1 MLRRLATLPA
11 GRVGKFIVLVAWLA
25 IAVGASGPAS
35 RFEDAQTNEATSY
48 LPGDAESTRALEQV
62 ERFQEDEGEL
72 AEAVVVYRRE
82 GGLTPADRA
91 AVAAHRASLNAD
103 RPPATG
109 PTGPPIPSEDGTA
122 ALLVAPVTVEEGESD
137 LLVDAVDEIRDR
149 VGDVPGGLE
158 VRVTGGAGYS
168 RDAIAVFEN
177 IDSTLLY
184 ATAAIV
190 FVLLVLIYRSPIFW
204 ILPLVSVGLAEVTVR
219 AVGYALAES
228 GVVVNSQ
235 SAGILLVLVFG
246 VGTDYALLLVSR
258 YREELRRVEDRHLA
272 MGIALRR
279 AGPTVLAS
287 GLTNICALLV
297 LVLAEVNGT
306 AGLGPIGAVGVA
318 VALIA
323 MLTVLPALLVLCGRG
338 AFWPFVPRYS
348 PGAVVPEERGRWR
361 GLGERIRRR
370 PRPVWIGTLVALL
383 VLMSGLFA
391 FNTDL
396 TSANSFRDDVEA
408 VQGQELLALAFPAG
422 ASAPTDVVVPDPAR
436 APAVAAALRQ
446 VRGVSAVAE
455 VDRAAPGVRL
465 AVTLDPD
472 PYSTEAFA
480 LVPDL
485 RDAARG
491 AGGKGTLVGGPTAV
505 EHDVREASERDLA
518 LLPPIVLVVIVVI
531 IGLLLRAIVAPLLLL
546 ATVVLSFLAALGAS
560 TLVFD
565 RVFGFPGQDA
575 GLPLFGFIFL
585 VAVGVDYNIFLMAR
599 VREEAARHGTPEGM
613 VRGLAVTGAVITS
626 AGLVLAGTFSV
637 LGVLP
642 LVFLTEIGF
651 LVAFGILLDTFLVR
665 SVLVPAL
672 VMELGDRVWWPSGL
686 RRGRESAGPAR
697 R

>member
-11 GRVGKFIVLVAWLA
+11 GRVGKFIVLVAWLVIVA
-25 IAVGASGPAS
+25 GASGPAS
-35 RFEDAQTNEATSY
+35 RFEDAQTNESTSY
-48 LPGDAESTRALEQV
+48 LPGSAESTRALAQV
-62 ERFQEDEGEL
+62 ERFQEGEGER
-72 AEAVVVYRRE
+72 ADAVIVYRRD
-82 GGLTPADRA
+82 GGLTGGDRA
-91 AVAAHRASLNAD
+91 AIAAHRASLNRD

-109 PTGPPIPSEDGTA
+109 AVGPPIPSTDGTE
-122 ALLVAPVTVEEGESD
+122 ALLIAPLTVEKGESD
-137 LLVDAVDEIRDR
+137 LLIDSVDDIRER
-149 VGDVPGGLE
+149 VERVPAGLE
-158 VRVTGGAGYS
+158 VAVTGGAGYS
-168 RDAIAVFEN
+168 RDAIAVFEG
-177 IDSTLLY
+177 ITSTLLY
-184 ATAAIV
+184 ATAGIV

-204 ILPLVSVGLAEVTVR
+204 ILPLISVGFAEVTVR
-219 AVGYALAES
+219 AVGDALAES
-228 GVVVNSQ
+228 GVVVNGQ

-258 YREELRRVEDRHLA
+258 YREELRRTEDRHAA
-272 MGIALRR
+272 MGVALRR

-297 LVLAEVNGT
+297 LTLAEVNGT

-318 VALIA
+318 VALVA

-338 AFWPFVPRYS
+338 AFWPFIPRYR
-348 PGAVVPEERGRWR
+348 PDAGVPEERGRWR
-361 GLGERIRRR
+361 GLGDRIRRR
-370 PRPVWIGTLVALL
+370 PRPVWIGTLAALL

-391 FNTDL
+391 FNTNL
-396 TSANSFRDDVEA
+396 TSANSFRGDVEA
-408 VQGQELLALAFPAG
+408 VRGQELLARAFPAG

-436 APAVAAALRQ
+436 AGAVEAALRRVPGVNA
-446 VRGVSAVAE
+446 VRQ
-455 VDRAAPGVRL
+455 VDRGDPGVRL

-472 PYSTEAFA
+472 PYSTDAFA
-480 LVPDL
+480 IVPDL
-485 RDAARG
+485 REAARG
-491 AGGKGTLVGGPTAV
+491 AGGPETLVGGPTAV

-518 LLPPIVLVVIVVI
+518 LLPPVVLIVIVAI
-531 IGLLLRAIVAPLLLL
+531 IGILLRAVVAPLLLL
-546 ATVVLSFLAALGAS
+546 ATVALSFLAALGAS
-560 TLVFD
+560 TVVFD
-565 RVFGFPGQDA
+565 RIFGFPGQDA

-599 VREEAARHGTPEGM
+599 VREEAARHGTAEGM
-613 VRGLAVTGAVITS
+613 IRGLAVTGAVITS

-672 VMELGDRVWWPSGL
+672 VIELGDRVWWPSAL
-686 RRGRESAGPAR
+686 ARRGTGPAR